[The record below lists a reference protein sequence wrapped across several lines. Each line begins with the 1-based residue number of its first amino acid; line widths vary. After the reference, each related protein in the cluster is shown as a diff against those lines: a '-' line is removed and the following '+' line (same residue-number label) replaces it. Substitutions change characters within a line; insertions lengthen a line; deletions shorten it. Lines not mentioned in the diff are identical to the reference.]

1 MFGNNYK
8 KNAKRLIDVCEHFI
22 DEYELQSTRIIPSCK
37 NDMLAEI
44 KARVEADKKDVA
56 TWKDYDTDYIQ
67 IAHSLLANVSFD
79 LLASGRYHI
88 YYGVLNPMQCSS
100 ALLAVYNGSMKW
112 AVNKEIIDEDVR
124 KEQYDYLLKC
134 ISEIG

>member
-8 KNAKRLIDVCEHFI
+8 KNAKRLTDVCEHFI
-22 DEYELQSTRIIPSCK
+22 VEYELKSPRTNPSCK
-37 NDMLAEI
+37 NDMLVEI
-44 KARVEADKKDVA
+44 KRRIEADKKDVA
-56 TWKDYDTDYIQ
+56 TWKDYDTDYIK

-88 YYGVLNPMQCSS
+88 YYGVLNPLQCSS
-100 ALLAVYNGSMKW
+100 CLLAVYNGSMQW
-112 AVNKEIIDEDVR
+112 AVGKGLIDEDTR